1 MASSLLALAK
11 SIYYIYIS
19 TDRGVG
25 GGGGGVVGRRLQGN
39 WWFSPPA
46 SMTSPLAL
54 TSVTF
59 KMASRVH
66 RRDG

>member
-25 GGGGGVVGRRLQGN
+25 GGGGGVVGRCLQGN

-66 RRDG
+66 RRDA